1 MSSDNLL
8 WPYSRT
14 LTYCGVG
21 PALDALRVTASAS
34 AWGPRTEEALR
45 MTLMLI
51 YEANAVREAEA
62 ALTFA
67 DISDVLGDD
76 ALRAEL
82 LLAAGAPPLL
92 VNWWHAAGRSG
103 SLSEEIVDRVRD
115 IVEQH
120 LAAT

>member
-8 WPYSRT
+8 WPYSRA
-14 LTYCGVG
+14 LAYCGVG
-21 PALDALRVTASAS
+21 PALGALRATAGAR
-34 AWGPRTEEALR
+34 AWGPRTEESLR

-51 YEANAVREAEA
+51 YEANGVREAED

-67 DISDVLGDD
+67 DIPDVLVDD

-92 VNWWHAAGRSG
+92 VNWWHAADRSG
-103 SLSEEIVDRVRD
+103 ALSEEIVGRVLG

-120 LAAT
+120 LATT